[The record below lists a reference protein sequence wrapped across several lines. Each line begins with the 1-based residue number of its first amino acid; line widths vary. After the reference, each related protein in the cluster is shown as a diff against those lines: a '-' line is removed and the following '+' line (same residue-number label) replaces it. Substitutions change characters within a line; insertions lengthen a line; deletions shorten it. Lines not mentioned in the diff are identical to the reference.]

1 MPRLSEL
8 LDRFRPAGSPGAS
21 VATGGTIGGVRPSE
35 LDAILV
41 ELRRYEVEAT
51 AAIDEAGVQAASV
64 QKAAQ
69 DRAGRIRAGLPEACA
84 AAQADAETR
93 RRQALQSSL
102 GDTST
107 ESERE
112 IQRLRTSA
120 PERIGFVVAEVLA
133 GVRSSAEAP
142 RASSVGHS

>member
-102 GDTST
+102 GDTT

-133 GVRSSAEAP
+133 GVRASAEAP
-142 RASSVGHS
+142 RASSIGHS